1 MSRDTKTIGDRELD
15 LLRWIAERGD
25 ASVGEAAQEFG
36 VPRDLARSTVMTM
49 MDRLRKKGHLDRRRR
64 GGVYRYSSPSSS
76 RELLHDV
83 VHTFVEST
91 LGGSVSPFV
100 TYLVESDDLSEREI
114 AELEQLVE
122 SLHSKRGGERSNGG
136 GRG

>member
-1 MSRDTKTIGDRELD
+1 MSKDTKTIGDRELD

-25 ASVGEAAQEFG
+25 ASVGEAAHEFG

-49 MDRLRKKGHLDRRRR
+49 MDRLRKKGHLQRRRR

-76 RELLHDV
+76 RELLQGV

-100 TYLVESDDLSEREI
+100 TYLVESDDLSDREI

-122 SLHSKRGGERSNGG
+122 SLHSKRGN
-136 GRG
+136 RG